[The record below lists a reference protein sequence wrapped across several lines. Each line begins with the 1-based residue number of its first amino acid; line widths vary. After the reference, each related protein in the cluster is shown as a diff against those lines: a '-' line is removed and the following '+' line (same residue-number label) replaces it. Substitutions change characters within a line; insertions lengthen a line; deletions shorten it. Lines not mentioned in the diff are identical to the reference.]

1 MKKNEEHFLK
11 EVVTESVIEC
21 DEEPKV
27 VEAQVMSEREER
39 HLKNLLHLVFF
50 RDTGSKRWKEKL
62 VTIIKR
68 FPSKGNWDP
77 NYSYLGQTVA
87 YQFG

>member
-27 VEAQVMSEREER
+27 VEAQVMSKREER

-50 RDTGSKRWKEKL
+50 RDTGSKR
-62 VTIIKR
+62 
-68 FPSKGNWDP
+68 
-77 NYSYLGQTVA
+77 
-87 YQFG
+87 